1 MEVFDV
7 YNDFKNKV
15 LINRSSKITELL
27 DSLSYNE
34 KIKGITIVSK
44 YNDDNTALEA
54 LSIFKNAKYDLVYEL
69 LINDTATKGNV
80 SVEGARLINNA
91 REEFNAANALDV
103 LCDKLSIENG
113 LAIEGAKIINS
124 SSNWYNAYYAR
135 YPLTSINAIKNGI
148 ALEAAKIINESPN
161 EFNAFFASLVLCNE
175 YAINNDMALMI
186 AKEINEANSWVT
198 TNNIMDKYFIGKI
211 TSFEED
217 HLHSDEAY
225 MLLSNNNIRKKVK
238 CSCKF

>member
-1 MEVFDV
+1 MEVFNV
-7 YNDFKNKV
+7 YNDFKNKN

-27 DSLSYNE
+27 DGLGYD
-34 KIKGITIVSK
+34 KIIKGIIIVSK

-54 LSIFKNAKYDLVYEL
+54 LNIFKNAKYDSIYKL
-69 LINDTATKGNV
+69 LINDTAIKGNV
-80 SVEGARLINNA
+80 SIAGARLINNA

-103 LCDKLSIENG
+103 LCNELSIENS
-113 LAIEGAKIINS
+113 LAIEGAKIINN

-175 YAINNDMALMI
+175 YAINNDIALMI
-186 AKEINEANSWVT
+186 AKEINKSNNWT
-198 TNNIMDKYFIGKI
+198 TMNNIMDKYFVGKI

-217 HLHSDEAY
+217 HLYSDEDY
-225 MLLSNNNIRKKVK
+225 MILYNSSVRKKIK
-238 CSCKF
+238 CSYNF